1 MVDLIWRAVCHGTGA
16 ATTTTTCYDDG
27 YHACHAREP
36 VEPPNDARREAAAL
50 LVIMVTSAW
59 MAAARPM
66 ATRQA
71 GYVNLTP
78 KMFSLGV
85 GVWCWAGS
93 APPRSVDR

>member
-1 MVDLIWRAVCHGTGA
+1 MGRALQPQPQLF
-16 ATTTTTCYDDG
+16 TTMG

-36 VEPPNDARREAAAL
+36 VEPPNDARSTAAAFMDKML
-50 LVIMVTSAW
+50 ISAW

-78 KMFSLGV
+78 KMFSLGD
-85 GVWCWAGS
+85 GVWGMVWRE
-93 APPRSVDR
+93 APPFFPQFPPIPQT